1 MLIKFA
7 TSWMFPKIHTYDWKV
22 GGFGQFKKHESIC
35 IRVKHNT
42 ELFLRILRIRDP
54 KMEGM
59 VTNLLGGTTLSMRR
73 FVRELC
79 LIGSR
84 TMLKCLKFRLLPFLY
99 GLFDI

>member
-1 MLIKFA
+1 MVL
-7 TSWMFPKIHTYDWKV
+7 
-22 GGFGQFKKHESIC
+22 GNFKKHESIC

-59 VTNLLGGTTLSMRR
+59 LTKLLGGTNLSIRR
-73 FVRELC
+73 LLFFVRELC

-84 TMLKCLKFRLLPFLY
+84 TMLKCLKFRLLPFLC

>member
-1 MLIKFA
+1 MVLG
-7 TSWMFPKIHTYDWKV
+7 D
-22 GGFGQFKKHESIC
+22 FKRQESIC
-35 IRVKHNT
+35 IRVKHNA
-42 ELFLRILRIRDP
+42 ELFLRILRIRNP

-59 VTNLLGGTTLSMRR
+59 LTKLCDGY

-99 GLFDI
+99 GLFDM